1 MNIINI
7 NAKNDSNIPK
17 FDKDSSYNKLEINL
31 LDTINNKDLFH
42 NIKNNQNFKIR
53 NSDKK
58 NDCINNFNYL
68 TENYQIDINEIIDE
82 NSDINKNELNKQ
94 NNETYNK
101 EGNGFDNIKEKN
113 FNENYIDFS
122 SFMKIKKKAKEK
134 LIKPTKSLSKNRMK
148 NNTISRKLKKE
159 LYNEKRKIEETN
171 INNIENKE
179 KKIKYSKEKIELNK
193 QRINKLYN
201 DYKNIINKRENMK
214 KELSKEEIKDCSF
227 SPKINNKSKKMT
239 ENNKIFSK
247 PIFLRYNDD
256 NIRKSNLIKKYD
268 VKFSHIPRINKNYK
282 LNLNKI
288 NFKLNKMT
296 KNENC
301 NKDTLK
307 MDNNIIK
314 NSNILKREIL
324 LEEYIKQQKIFD
336 IKNEDIS
343 LHTSKT
349 TTTSKSKFS
358 IKKKINSKNSINR
371 SFNYPI
377 MRKMNL
383 KKHFFINAT
392 KDKMNKK
399 ILKNESF
406 YLDYLK
412 GINDKLFL
420 NINYTQKNVPI
431 ISINKLDKYFKQNY
445 SRNFR
450 RINKNIEE
458 NVIKSFVDKINSNIN
473 VNNNNCKGINFN
485 ITEQCMNIKKIVLK
499 NKMNFNSYK

>member
-1 MNIINI
+1 
-7 NAKNDSNIPK
+7 
-17 FDKDSSYNKLEINL
+17 
-31 LDTINNKDLFH
+31 
-42 NIKNNQNFKIR
+42 
-53 NSDKK
+53 
-58 NDCINNFNYL
+58 
-68 TENYQIDINEIIDE
+68 
-82 NSDINKNELNKQ
+82 
-94 NNETYNK
+94 
-101 EGNGFDNIKEKN
+101 
-113 FNENYIDFS
+113 
-122 SFMKIKKKAKEK
+122 
-134 LIKPTKSLSKNRMK
+134 
-148 NNTISRKLKKE
+148 
-159 LYNEKRKIEETN
+159 
-171 INNIENKE
+171 
-179 KKIKYSKEKIELNK
+179 
-193 QRINKLYN
+193 
-201 DYKNIINKRENMK
+201 
-214 KELSKEEIKDCSF
+214 
-227 SPKINNKSKKMT
+227 MT

-324 LEEYIKQQKIFD
+324 LEEYIRQQKIFD

-383 KKHFFINAT
+383 KKDFFINAT

-473 VNNNNCKGINFN
+473 VNNNNCKGINYN

>member
-17 FDKDSSYNKLEINL
+17 FDNDSSNNKLEINL
-31 LDTINNKDLFH
+31 LDTINNKDLFQ

-134 LIKPTKSLSKNRMK
+134 LFKPTKSLSKNRMK

-324 LEEYIKQQKIFD
+324 LEEYIRQQKIFD

-377 MRKMNL
+377 MRKKNL

-473 VNNNNCKGINFN
+473 VNNNNCKGINYN

>member
-1 MNIINI
+1 M
-7 NAKNDSNIPK
+7 
-17 FDKDSSYNKLEINL
+17 
-31 LDTINNKDLFH
+31 
-42 NIKNNQNFKIR
+42 
-53 NSDKK
+53 
-58 NDCINNFNYL
+58 

-82 NSDINKNELNKQ
+82 NSDINNELNKQ

-134 LIKPTKSLSKNRMK
+134 LFKPTKSLSKNRMK

-383 KKHFFINAT
+383 KKHFLL
-392 KDKMNKK
+392 MLQK
-399 ILKNESF
+399 IK
-406 YLDYLK
+406 
-412 GINDKLFL
+412 
-420 NINYTQKNVPI
+420 
-431 ISINKLDKYFKQNY
+431 
-445 SRNFR
+445 
-450 RINKNIEE
+450 
-458 NVIKSFVDKINSNIN
+458 
-473 VNNNNCKGINFN
+473 
-485 ITEQCMNIKKIVLK
+485 
-499 NKMNFNSYK
+499 